1 MAASSHDDHSA
12 SSPSSG
18 AARARARRE
27 DVRMHTVEM
36 AALVVEPEDEHDVL
50 GSGPVPEQLARWRI
64 AALVAAGGAIGAIAR
79 WVLGLIEP
87 STTTPTLIELPL
99 ATLAVNVVGCLLLG
113 VLTGEIEVRGPVRAW
128 VRPFA
133 GPGLCGGFTTM
144 STLVL
149 EGSAMV
155 GAGFSMLAA
164 IYGIVTL
171 ILSFAATA
179 LGLALGTRIGR
190 ALRTYETLRPRV
202 EAAITPATDPDQ
214 EGTA

>member
-1 MAASSHDDHSA
+1 
-12 SSPSSG
+12 
-18 AARARARRE
+18 
-27 DVRMHTVEM
+27 
-36 AALVVEPEDEHDVL
+36 
-50 GSGPVPEQLARWRI
+50 
-64 AALVAAGGAIGAIAR
+64 
-79 WVLGLIEP
+79 
-87 STTTPTLIELPL
+87 
-99 ATLAVNVVGCLLLG
+99 
-113 VLTGEIEVRGPVRAW
+113 
-128 VRPFA
+128 
-133 GPGLCGGFTTM
+133 
-144 STLVL
+144 
-149 EGSAMV
+149 MV